1 MHQSKRKTRITSSP
15 LLVGAVTTVIV
26 IVGVF
31 FSYNAN
37 TGLPFVPSYRI
48 NADLPSG
55 SSLVSGN
62 EVRIAGV
69 RVGVIDAVDAEQLE
83 NGETIANVDL
93 KLDKSVEPIPVDST
107 AHGQA
112 AFCPGTQVPA
122 ADTGRLG

>member
-1 MHQSKRKTRITSSP
+1 MQKSSRKSRITASP
-15 LLVGAVTTVIV
+15 LLVGAVTTVIA

-69 RVGVIDAVDAEQLE
+69 RVGVIDSVDAEQLD
-83 NGETIANVDL
+83 NGATIVNVDL
-93 KLDKSVEPIPVDST
+93 
-107 AHGQA
+107 
-112 AFCPGTQVPA
+112 
-122 ADTGRLG
+122 